1 MAGNSLANELRDT
14 SRVSA
19 RALRGL
25 AAEGEGH
32 FVSCREVEGIE
43 RVFVYQSV

>member
-1 MAGNSLANELRDT
+1 VAGTRLANQFRGT
-14 SRVSA
+14 SSVSA

-25 AAEGEGH
+25 DAEGEGH

-43 RVFVYQSV
+43 RAVVHLSV